1 MEIPAYAT
9 IASAPAL
16 GQTTVVRSAEG
27 WRPGWRPLCRRI
39 RLSWQ
44 VLALIAVS
52 VLLSRAVVF
61 AGDVDRAT
69 PSSQALWISDVPF
82 PSSFISELAPSQ
94 LQHSGIPRVALNTGR
109 SNAGVVGKM
118 AFDAAGDLWIPFCG
132 NGNPTS
138 GLVAAFS
145 PATLDQLAAGNN
157 RVKPKAE
164 LISYGCPVSVAFDGS
179 GNLWV
184 ADGGPFSGEET
195 QSIVEYTAASLSQHN
210 PPQAVVL
217 TSASFL
223 ALKNIAFDGAGDLW
237 VALAGTDYFHLYEFI
252 PSQLSAGGMQT
263 AQLDLQSSSFLY
275 PIDLAF
281 DAANNLWVVYEEGI
295 QPESDAGAVQMYPAA
310 DLTGSGTI
318 EPAAAVTI
326 GGQGTCSVLTIC
338 MPEALAFDQSG
349 NLWISEPFT
358 ISEFTPT
365 QLATANPLLAHTILV
380 ENFQKGKGRNR
391 NFIGAAALTFGPA
404 AK

>member
-1 MEIPAYAT
+1 MIGALLCCDFAFAGGSKRPS
-9 IASAPAL
+9 ASA
-16 GQTTVVRSAEG
+16 
-27 WRPGWRPLCRRI
+27 
-39 RLSWQ
+39 
-44 VLALIAVS
+44 
-52 VLLSRAVVF
+52 
-61 AGDVDRAT
+61 
-69 PSSQALWISDVPF
+69 QALWISDVPS

-138 GLVAAFS
+138 GLVAAFG

-157 RVKPKAE
+157 RVKPKKE
-164 LISYGCPVSVAFDGS
+164 LISDGCPVSVAFDGS

-184 ADGGPFSGEET
+184 ANGGPFSGEET
-195 QSIVEYTAASLSQHN
+195 QSIVEYTAASLSQQN

-217 TSASFL
+217 TSASFG
-223 ALKNIAFDGAGDLW
+223 ALRNIAFDGAGDLW
-237 VALAGTDYFHLYEFI
+237 VALAGTDTYHLYEFI

-263 AQLDLQSSSFLY
+263 AQLDLQSSSFNY
-275 PIDLAF
+275 PIDLVF
-281 DAANNLWVVYEEGI
+281 DAANNLWVLYEEGN

-310 DLTGSGTI
+310 DLTGSGKI

-326 GGQGTCSVLTIC
+326 GGQGTCSILTIC
-338 MPEALAFDQSG
+338 RPFALAFDQSG
-349 NLWISEPFT
+349 NLWIAQPFT

-380 ENFQKGKGRNR
+380 GNFENGKGRKR
-391 NFIGAAALTFGPA
+391 NFFAAAALTFGPA
-404 AK
+404 TK

>member
-1 MEIPAYAT
+1 M
-9 IASAPAL
+9 
-16 GQTTVVRSAEG
+16 
-27 WRPGWRPLCRRI
+27 
-39 RLSWQ
+39 
-44 VLALIAVS
+44 
-52 VLLSRAVVF
+52 
-61 AGDVDRAT
+61 
-69 PSSQALWISDVPF
+69 
-82 PSSFISELAPSQ
+82 
-94 LQHSGIPRVALNTGR
+94 
-109 SNAGVVGKM
+109 
-118 AFDAAGDLWIPFCG
+118 
-132 NGNPTS
+132 
-138 GLVAAFS
+138 
-145 PATLDQLAAGNN
+145 
-157 RVKPKAE
+157 
-164 LISYGCPVSVAFDGS
+164 
-179 GNLWV
+179 
-184 ADGGPFSGEET
+184 
-195 QSIVEYTAASLSQHN
+195 
-210 PPQAVVL
+210 
-217 TSASFL
+217 

-275 PIDLAF
+275 PITWHSTRR
-281 DAANNLWVVYEEGI
+281 NNLWVVYEEGI

-318 EPAAAVTI
+318 ERAAAVTI